1 MKNVKLFLVAFCV
14 LAGFNTHA
22 QELFVRT
29 FHAGDS
35 VLIRWIPSSY
45 ALWQH
50 GNSAGYTITR
60 FGMEEYLDLAGQD
73 LTGKGTVVA
82 ALIRPLPQS
91 DTAWNLLAKTIPQS
105 QFVYSAL
112 FVPAKA
118 NPDPKKREQEQ
129 NITYGFSL
137 KVCDDHPDVAIAA
150 GLFFVDHSAQKGQQ
164 YIYRVEL
171 IGTSPGK
178 TVPAGVAA
186 ADEKQSVLYSVEQPS
201 GQFRNRSMRL
211 TFDVTKTRE
220 QYAGYIIER
229 SEDSVHFERI
239 NRDLLSFVRSQYE
252 TEKHELVYEDSI
264 PQNGKLYWYRVRGY
278 SYFGLTGPPSAL
290 VRGKGKEEWNCYPVA
305 DTCYSPDNKRVMMTW
320 SLPPL
325 ENPTLLRGV
334 CVLRSDKVN
343 GMYTRVS
350 SPVVNVAS
358 FTDTS
363 AQFTNY
369 YMLVAIST
377 ENDSAFSFPFLLQL
391 QDNEPP
397 AIPEQ
402 ISGTVDTTGIV
413 RLKWNAVSAA
423 DLKGY
428 RVFRCNSLRE
438 EFVEVSDSVIRETT
452 FTDTIT
458 LQTLT
463 RDVYYSV
470 RSVDHVWN
478 NSDFSTPAKLQRPD
492 KIAPVTPVL
501 KAIYHTDTS
510 VVLQWINSSSSD
522 VHRVRLLRT
531 ASNREVT
538 LLTFTPRDT
547 TSFFTDTSAE
557 AGITYSYRLV
567 AEDSAG
573 NISQL
578 SFPQMN
584 FSPRVRPAL
593 HHFTGVAD
601 LEKRTITLHWDLP
614 ATAVDRFIVY
624 KGKEGETVRSFKTLN
639 GTTTTYID
647 NQLYPGNVYVYR
659 VKAVM
664 KDGAE
669 TKVSEVKVVY

>member
-1 MKNVKLFLVAFCV
+1 MKHLLIAFAGLLIASVAD
-14 LAGFNTHA
+14 A
-22 QELFVRT
+22 QEIFVRT
-29 FHAGDS
+29 FHCGDS
-35 VLIRWIPSSY
+35 VLIRWIPSSRP
-45 ALWQH
+45 LWQQGH
-50 GNSAGYTITR
+50 SAGYKITR

-73 LTGKGTVVA
+73 LAGKGTVVA
-82 ALIRPLPQS
+82 PIITPLPKN
-91 DTAWNLLAKTIPQS
+91 DTLWKHLAKTIPQS
-105 QFVYSAL
+105 QLVYSAL
-112 FVPAKA
+112 FVPSKT

-137 KVCDDHPDVAIAA
+137 KVCDDHPEVAKAA
-150 GLFFVDHSAQKGQQ
+150 GLFFVDHTAQKGQQ
-164 YIYRVEL
+164 YIYRIEL
-171 IGTSPGK
+171 MYASPGK
-178 TVPAGVAA
+178 PFPAGVAA

-229 SEDSVHFERI
+229 SEDSMHFERI

-252 TEKHELVYEDSI
+252 TEKHELVYEDSM

-305 DTCYSPDNKRVMMTW
+305 DTCYSPDNKRVIINW

-325 ENPTLLRGV
+325 ENAALLKGV

-343 GMYTRVS
+343 GIYTCIS
-350 SPVVNVAS
+350 SPVVRGAS
-358 FTDTS
+358 FIDTS

-369 YMLVAIST
+369 YMLAAIST

-391 QDNEPP
+391 QDNDPP
-397 AIPEQ
+397 PVPDQ
-402 ISGTVDTTGIV
+402 LSGTVDTNGIV
-413 RLKWNAVSAA
+413 HLKWNAVSSA

-463 RDVYYSV
+463 REVYYSV

-478 NSDFSTPAKLQRPD
+478 NSGFSPPAKLQRPD

-501 KAIYHTDTS
+501 KAIYHTDS
-510 VVLQWINSSSSD
+510 AVVLQWINSSSSD
-522 VHRVRLLRT
+522 LRSVQLFRT
-531 ASNREVT
+531 AHNHEVT
-538 LLTFTPRDT
+538 LLTFTLRDT
-547 TSFFTDTSAE
+547 TSFFIDSTAE
-557 AGITYSYRLV
+557 AGVTYAYRLV

-573 NISQL
+573 NHSQL
-578 SFPQMN
+578 AFPLMN

-593 HHFTGVAD
+593 KHFTGAAD
-601 LEKRTITLHWDLP
+601 LEKRTITLRWDLP

-624 KGKEGETVRSFKTLN
+624 KGKEGEAIRSFKTLS
-639 GTTTTYID
+639 GTTTSYID

-669 TKVSEVKVVY
+669 TRVSEVRVVY